1 MVQMESTEI
10 RNRKSKIQVGSRSDV
25 GCVRKVNEDALGMS
39 RSDDAQ
45 AADVGELFL
54 VADGMGG
61 HTSGEVASRL
71 AVEGVLRS
79 FSEWTG
85 DDARV
90 ALVGAVER
98 ANAEIHAL
106 GGNEQSGP
114 ARMGTTLVGA
124 LVRGNELHVVNVGDS
139 RAYRLRG
146 GRLEQLSRD
155 HSIVA
160 DQVAKGLIDA
170 EEARQLVYRNRITR
184 ALGQKP
190 TVVVDYFVHTWQAG
204 DVLVLCT
211 DGLTGQVSDAEISA
225 VVSRCSP
232 DEAAARLVEL
242 ANERGGPDNISVIV
256 VRAEPNALATQAAPP
271 RASAGPAWNHWVRLW
286 PFVFVAL
293 AAVVLVVL
301 LALVVLLGLVPLTLN
316 PADLPK
322 TAPAV
327 FPIKLSVAGEPL
339 DAWARDLGYASGS
352 EMIKQGRLQ
361 GTTLSVLPR
370 QPGLLIA
377 GRLHGLETAGQTRQ
391 FQVTMGSATYSVTCP
406 GDGAFSAAARVREGD
421 VVSVLGLI
429 EEINRVRALLVDVS
443 RSKLG
448 GLSAEWIN
456 WYRDA
461 ETERRWWAYTVA
473 GGYTMGDASAYG
485 IHEGDPALVYAEWKT
500 DRVQIVQTTRLG
512 KLDGEYYTIV
522 P

>member
-1 MVQMESTEI
+1 MKLE
-10 RNRKSKIQVGSRSDV
+10 VGSRSDV

-39 RSDDAQ
+39 RSGEAR
-45 AADVGELFL
+45 AADMGELFL

-71 AVEGVLRS
+71 AVESVLHS
-79 FSEWTG
+79 FSLWTG
-85 DDARV
+85 NDARV
-90 ALVGAVER
+90 ALVGAVEK

-106 GGNEQSGP
+106 GGDEQSGP

-139 RAYRLRG
+139 RAYRLRS

-170 EEARQLVYRNRITR
+170 QEARQLVYRNRITR

-204 DVLVLCT
+204 DVMVLCT
-211 DGLTGQVSDAEISA
+211 DGLTGQVSDAEIAA
-225 VVSRCSP
+225 VVSRYSP

-256 VRAEPNALATQAAPP
+256 VRAEPDALGMQATLP
-271 RASAGPAWNHWVRLW
+271 RTSAEPARRKWVWLW
-286 PFVFVAL
+286 PLVFVAL

-301 LALVVLLGLVPLTLN
+301 LALLALIPLTLN
-316 PADLPK
+316 PPGLPK
-322 TAPAV
+322 AAPVV
-327 FPIKLSVAGEPL
+327 FPIKLSVAGAPL
-339 DAWARDLGYASGS
+339 DAWARDLGYASAP
-352 EMIKQGRLQ
+352 EMIQQSRLQ
-361 GTTLSVLPR
+361 GTTLTVSPR
-370 QPGLLIA
+370 QSGLLIA
-377 GRLHGLETAGQTRQ
+377 GRLHGLKTVGQMCE
-391 FQVTMGSATYSVTCP
+391 FQATMGSATYSVTCP
-406 GDGAFSAAARVREGD
+406 TGGTFDTAARVRDGD
-421 VVSVLGLI
+421 LVSVLGLI
-429 EEINRVRALLVDVS
+429 EADNRVQAMLVDVC

-456 WYRDA
+456 WYRGT
-461 ETERRWWAYTVA
+461 ETERRWWVYTVA
-473 GGYTMGDASAYG
+473 GGYTIGDASAYG
-485 IHEGDPALVYAEWKT
+485 IREGDPVLVYAQWKT

-512 KLDGEYYTIV
+512 KLDGDYYTIV